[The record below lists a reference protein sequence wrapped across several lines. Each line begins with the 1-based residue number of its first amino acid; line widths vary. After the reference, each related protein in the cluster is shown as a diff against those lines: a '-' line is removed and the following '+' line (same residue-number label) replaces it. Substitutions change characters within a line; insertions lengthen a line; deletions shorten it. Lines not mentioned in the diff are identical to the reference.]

1 MFVLCGCGTPSAAVE
16 MSFFSPTNR
25 WLASRKRLVS
35 PCFACRA
42 RSAISQRE
50 KAAERGQRPRPPTS
64 RFSTIPNLPC
74 CFFDH
79 SSVVDREARGE
90 HTILVLIVFWSVG
103 VASTLVLLRLLTFT
117 MMTETNAQA
126 CSSSR
131 LVSPRARTTVEI
143 LDLAL
148 GMRALACDGEVD
160 CPFSSPPLDEVT
172 LYSST
177 ETDCSSTCSSEYLEG
192 EGDSCSLSVV
202 SSCSATPRSIF
213 QAYWEKQHAK
223 NTEATINLIERP
235 SSPDVSESSSS
246 SEDSTQA
253 SSGGAR
259 PNHQRRRRR
268 IFSDGGSGPA
278 ALPQDAVSLVAA
290 LRTLRGENRKPRKTQ
305 SSPTFSS
312 NGSSKPASCLRS
324 KRCRSDSTMSSSSS
338 SSSSVTFSPQV
349 DVVYFERP
357 KELWASDGWSKFF
370 SS

>member
-1 MFVLCGCGTPSAAVE
+1 
-16 MSFFSPTNR
+16 
-25 WLASRKRLVS
+25 
-35 PCFACRA
+35 
-42 RSAISQRE
+42 
-50 KAAERGQRPRPPTS
+50 
-64 RFSTIPNLPC
+64 
-74 CFFDH
+74 
-79 SSVVDREARGE
+79 
-90 HTILVLIVFWSVG
+90 
-103 VASTLVLLRLLTFT
+103 

-148 GMRALACDGEVD
+148 GMGALACDGEVD

-177 ETDCSSTCSSEYLEG
+177 ETDCSSTCSSEYLE
-192 EGDSCSLSVV
+192 EGDSCSFSVV
-202 SSCSATPRSIF
+202 SSCPATPRSIF
-213 QAYWEKQHAK
+213 QRYWEKQLDK
-223 NTEATINLIERP
+223 KTEGTINLVERSP
-235 SSPDVSESSSS
+235 SPDVSELSAS

-253 SSGGAR
+253 SSSDGAR

-268 IFSDGGSGPA
+268 IFNEGSGPAA
-278 ALPQDAVSLVAA
+278 ALPQDAASLVAA
-290 LRTLRGENRKPRKTQ
+290 LRRDNRQPRKTQ

-312 NGSSKPASCLRS
+312 NGSKPASCLRS
-324 KRCRSDSTMSSSSS
+324 KRRRSDSTMSS